1 MNRKEIAEVV
11 ENAKRLLQVGGDIG
25 EANAPLAEAAK
36 LLSQTTGPGEVDLAL
51 LRLIAT
57 VPWLLELAEG
67 GFDPELAEALVVRES
82 FNLDP
87 VKAWRML
94 KGVVVAPPLP
104 AARCTSVA
112 QAAEDERCE
121 KEAGHHGHHL
131 GRRLAWTQTAV
142 LKEQASD
149 LQTPKRVLDAL
160 KEAEK
165 ERDALRALLEEI
177 QAIARKVSL

>member
-1 MNRKEIAEVV
+1 M
-11 ENAKRLLQVGGDIG
+11 
-25 EANAPLAEAAK
+25 
-36 LLSQTTGPGEVDLAL
+36 
-51 LRLIAT
+51 
-57 VPWLLELAEG
+57 
-67 GFDPELAEALVVRES
+67 RES

-94 KGVVVAPPLP
+94 KGAAVEPPLP
-104 AARCTSVA
+104 AARCTSIA

-121 KEAGHHGHHL
+121 KEAGHPGYHL

-142 LKEQASD
+142 LKEQAAD
-149 LQTPKRVLDAL
+149 LQTPKMVLDAL

-177 QAIARKVSL
+177 QATARKVSL